1 MIVVTMESG
10 YWPQTGEGKLLYL
23 GLSLY
28 GFGILGYV
36 TATLASFFVGRDA
49 ADEEGEI
56 ASDATFRALCAEVT
70 ALRREL
76 TANRGVPQWLSS
88 AR

>member
-1 MIVVTMESG
+1 
-10 YWPQTGEGKLLYL
+10 
-23 GLSLY
+23 LY

-49 ADEEGEI
+49 ENVEGEI
-56 ASDATFRALCAEVT
+56 AGATTLRDLRDEVS

-76 TANRGVPQWLSS
+76 VRDREAPH
-88 AR
+88 